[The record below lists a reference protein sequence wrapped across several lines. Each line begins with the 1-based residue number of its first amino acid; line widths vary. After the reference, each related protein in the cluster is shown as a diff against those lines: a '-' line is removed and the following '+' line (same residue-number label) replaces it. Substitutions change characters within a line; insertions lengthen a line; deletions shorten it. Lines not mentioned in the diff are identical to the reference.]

1 MGGATPTFCLVVHLT
16 GKVGNAKSGIVD
28 VFGLQEGLV
37 VGMDTVQFL
46 HHGDICPL
54 WEAALFVQEGD
65 DAHGLEGQQI
75 QCRPIVCVVNEVPGD
90 VLQAVLL
97 LLHCEHVLHKELL
110 QVLIGEVDAELL
122 EAIVLEI
129 FKTKYVQE
137 ANGPSHILGVLGR
150 WSENRVI
157 DLLNNP

>member
-1 MGGATPTFCLVVHLT
+1 MGP
-16 GKVGNAKSGIVD
+16 
-28 VFGLQEGLV
+28 
-37 VGMDTVQFL
+37 GM
-46 HHGDICPL
+46 HL

-122 EAIVLEI
+122 EAVGSTPPPGVEQGQLSPFCSWQEPPGPQPFADSNAHKCPWMRI
-129 FKTKYVQE
+129 FIRMEPLCV
-137 ANGPSHILGVLGR
+137 R
-150 WSENRVI
+150 
-157 DLLNNP
+157 